1 MPKVADKFDQ
11 DKFEFDRAIEEAI
24 SLFNSQ
30 EEEREKEKTT
40 KEDERYKAED
50 VRLVALETARES
62 MKRRAEAG
70 VETSRIRH
78 VILTRYPLSLIITVA
93 SLHVMFTCISD

>member
-1 MPKVADKFDQ
+1 MPKVA

-78 VILTRYPLSLIITVA
+78 VILTRYPL
-93 SLHVMFTCISD
+93 C